1 MKRRKRVIWWES
13 GVVGRPGPSRNRPP
27 EYDEWARHHVDGFVS
42 QEAYGP
48 APEPRVAGPVPERL
62 QTLGEVLTQSLAD
75 QGLSVPQAA
84 SIMGITVDQFIDWAL
99 DRADPGSAYDQAV
112 MAYLGIDYYTLRGLT
127 LRSQMRRVQLRIHRL
142 PA

>member
-1 MKRRKRVIWWES
+1 MIWWES
-13 GVVGRPGPSRNRPP
+13 GVTGRPTQSKNRLP
-27 EYDEWARHHVDGFVS
+27 EYDEWARHNVDGFVP
-42 QEAYGP
+42 QESYVP
-48 APEPRVAGPVPERL
+48 APGPRMAGPVPERL
-62 QTLGEVLTQSLAD
+62 QTLGEALTQSLAD

-99 DRADPGSAYDQAV
+99 DRADPGSSYDHAV
-112 MAYLGIDYYTLRGLT
+112 MAYLDIDYYTLRGLT